1 MSNFLRDLA
10 IAKFPRFGI
19 VYNVKVL
26 DEPELL
32 TNKWGKS
39 NVKLKLAFYSLEA
52 PPQHLQDRVVTLP
65 LWKAGELLDLLEQG
79 NDHLE
84 KLPVI
89 AIELHKRNDTDEY
102 GTLRLRLD
110 LQPALDAFTGEPVA
124 DVDAHGGPSIASTS
138 ELPRLG
144 EQQQR
149 GVQATPTRD
158 VGGGQP
164 TEGEAV
170 GVAAKASPST
180 PCPHPPLD
188 RITIDSYDLQQAG
201 MRSYQCSVCSLIVV
215 ERVG

>member
-1 MSNFLRDLA
+1 MSDFLRDLA

-26 DEPELL
+26 DEPELT

-110 LQPALDAFTGEPVA
+110 LQPALDAFTGEPVE
-124 DVDAHGGPSIASTS
+124 DVDAPSVP
-138 ELPRLG
+138 LKH
-144 EQQQR
+144 
-149 GVQATPTRD
+149 
-158 VGGGQP
+158 
-164 TEGEAV
+164 TEGEELADSHP
-170 GVAAKASPST
+170 GPSPST
-180 PCPHPPLD
+180 PCSVHAIMKCPKCHPEEW
-188 RITIDSYDLQQAG
+188 S
-201 MRSYQCSVCSLIVV
+201 
-215 ERVG
+215 

>member
-1 MSNFLRDLA
+1 MSLPLVPQSTFLRDLA

-110 LQPALDAFTGEPVA
+110 LQPALDAFTGEPVEDGNA
-124 DVDAHGGPSIASTS
+124 PQCGPSKPA
-138 ELPRLG
+138 
-144 EQQQR
+144 
-149 GVQATPTRD
+149 
-158 VGGGQP
+158 
-164 TEGEAV
+164 EGEV
-170 GVAAKASPST
+170 GAPNTSPST
-180 PCPHPPLD
+180 PCSVHAIMKCPKCHPEEW
-188 RITIDSYDLQQAG
+188 S
-201 MRSYQCSVCSLIVV
+201 
-215 ERVG
+215 

>member
-1 MSNFLRDLA
+1 MSDFLRDLA

-65 LWKAGELLDLLEQG
+65 LWKAGELLDLLEKG

-84 KLPVI
+84 KLPVL

-110 LQPALDAFTGEPVA
+110 LQPALDAYTGEPVA
-124 DVDAHGGPSIASTS
+124 DVDAPSVP
-138 ELPRLG
+138 LKH
-144 EQQQR
+144 
-149 GVQATPTRD
+149 
-158 VGGGQP
+158 
-164 TEGEAV
+164 TEGEATPSDMPSRTSV
-170 GVAAKASPST
+170 SASPST
-180 PCPHPPLD
+180 PCSVHAIMKCPKCHPEEW
-188 RITIDSYDLQQAG
+188 S
-201 MRSYQCSVCSLIVV
+201 
-215 ERVG
+215 